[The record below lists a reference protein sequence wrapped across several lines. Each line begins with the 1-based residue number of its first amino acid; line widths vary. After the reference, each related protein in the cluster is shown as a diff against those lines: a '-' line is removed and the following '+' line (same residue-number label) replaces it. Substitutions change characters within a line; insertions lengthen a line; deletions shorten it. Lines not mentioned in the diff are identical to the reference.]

1 MMRDVM
7 EETTEGDE
15 EGRKEAGE
23 KGEEREVYIARAG
36 EAGGVHSG
44 RHDPE
49 QSQTGRRWTTAL
61 LGFHPSE
68 TFVLYGLAMFLR
80 HEEGELCYAS
90 MFSSLQTAATMGISS
105 LLIKHISSAQCN
117 DCHPLDCL

>member
-80 HEEGELCYAS
+80 HEEGSFVMLRC
-90 MFSSLQTAATMGISS
+90 SLVCKLRLPWVS
-105 LLIKHISSAQCN
+105 H
-117 DCHPLDCL
+117 HY

>member
-7 EETTEGDE
+7 EETMEGDE

-23 KGEEREVYIARAG
+23 KDEETEVYIARAG

-68 TFVLYGLAMFLR
+68 TFVSFFMVL
-80 HEEGELCYAS
+80 LC
-90 MFSSLQTAATMGISS
+90 F
-105 LLIKHISSAQCN
+105 
-117 DCHPLDCL
+117 